1 MELYLKETVD
11 PNILQ
16 NLILCE
22 ELKPEEV
29 TLLKQYQKKLNK
41 KEKTVVVAYN
51 KLMDMGRRYPEKSL
65 SLGSMSKRTRH
76 TLVSK
81 THTDIDI
88 ANCHP
93 VILSQYCEKNGIVCK
108 VLNDYVEHRNLRLQE
123 LIDTCEITRSIAK
136 DMILCVM
143 YLGLLNDFCM
153 ANNIMNSTPK
163 WIDDFA
169 KECKQIADFIKGKN
183 EGIYKKI
190 SASRNKDW
198 KKNKVSSTMSFVMQ
212 IIEDDL
218 IMHARHKLSECG
230 YIVESLCFDGLLI
243 QKKELNE
250 DVLGNLSAYCE
261 EKTGYNVDFEVK
273 PMTLGIDLVD
283 IQTEFDFSTYE
294 HPEDKLEN
302 YDQVYC
308 SSLVRE
314 NPN

>member
-1 MELYLKETVD
+1 MELYLKETID

-41 KEKTVVVAYN
+41 KDGTIVVAYN

-108 VLNDYVEHRNLRLQE
+108 VLNDYVEHRNSRLQE
-123 LIDTCEITRSIAK
+123 LIDTCDITRSMAK
-136 DMILCVM
+136 DMVLCVM

-153 ANNIMNSTPK
+153 TNKIMKSTPK
-163 WIDDFA
+163 WIDEFA
-169 KECKQIADFIKGKN
+169 VECKQISQIIKSKN
-183 EGIYKKI
+183 EGMYTKKYVLQEI
-190 SASRNKDW
+190 
-198 KKNKVSSTMSFVMQ
+198 KN
-212 IIEDDL
+212 
-218 IMHARHKLSECG
+218 G
-230 YIVESLCFDGLLI
+230 
-243 QKKELNE
+243 
-250 DVLGNLSAYCE
+250 
-261 EKTGYNVDFEVK
+261 
-273 PMTLGIDLVD
+273 
-283 IQTEFDFSTYE
+283 
-294 HPEDKLEN
+294 
-302 YDQVYC
+302 
-308 SSLVRE
+308 
-314 NPN
+314 